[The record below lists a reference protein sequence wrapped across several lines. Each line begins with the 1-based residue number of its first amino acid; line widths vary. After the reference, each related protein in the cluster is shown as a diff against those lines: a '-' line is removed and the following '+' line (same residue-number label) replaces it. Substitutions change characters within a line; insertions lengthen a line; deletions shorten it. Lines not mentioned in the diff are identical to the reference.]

1 MLNTEQSRAMAPL
14 VHSRPGQRRMEVQ
27 LSPRDVRLH
36 SSLAGTLVL
45 EAATALLAGL
55 GKEL

>member
-1 MLNTEQSRAMAPL
+1 MAPL

-27 LSPRDVRLH
+27 LSPRDVPLH